1 MEGVIAALAK
11 LGFDYKLALFTIVNF
26 AILFFLLKKFFFA
39 KIDETLEERQ
49 MKIKEGLDNYSKA
62 QEELEKAKIKSEEII
77 QGAKIEAGKI
87 VEASYKDAQ
96 EMSENLKNQTQKEV
110 STMFE
115 KAKKNISILEE
126 NMRKDIRIE
135 TVGLITSVLEKIFE
149 NNVPDEFNKDLIQ
162 KTINNIKK
170 V

>member
-62 QEELEKAKIKSEEII
+62 QEELEKAKVKSDQVI
-77 QGAKIEAGKI
+77 QEAKVEAGKI
-87 VEASYKDAQ
+87 IEASYKEAQ
-96 EMSENLKNQTQKEV
+96 EMSEKLKDQTQKDI
-110 STMFE
+110 STMLD
-115 KAKKNISILEE
+115 KAKSNISLLED

-149 NNVPDEFNKDLIQ
+149 NNIPSEFNKDLIQ

-170 V
+170 D